1 MLMKDMEMTVTPERK
16 AELLAML
23 EELMGLGPAP
33 KPKPKVVTTDA
44 GVVRDADVRVSPTD
58 PNYPGS
64 EGGVVRVR
72 RTDFVTIRMD
82 LYEEQMRQRREER
95 LRRRMLDP
103 CRLGHWGSV
112 DDDDE

>member
-1 MLMKDMEMTVTPERK
+1 MAVTSERK

-23 EELMGLGPAP
+23 EELMGLGPAT

-44 GVVRDADVRVSPTD
+44 GVVRDADVWVSPTD
-58 PNYPGS
+58 PNYPAS

-112 DDDDE
+112 DDEDE